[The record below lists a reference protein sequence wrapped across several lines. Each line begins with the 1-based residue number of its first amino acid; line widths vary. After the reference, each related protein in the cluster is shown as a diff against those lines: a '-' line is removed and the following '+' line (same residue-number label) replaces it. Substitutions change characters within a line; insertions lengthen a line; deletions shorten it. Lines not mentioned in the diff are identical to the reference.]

1 MNYKTIFKRQ
11 TKLIAMFIIALSI
24 IVIGCSYSLFINVS
38 ENTQNQVVTAG
49 DLSITYANGKTITN
63 NDCLNPVSDN
73 DAKNR
78 TNCTYNVKITNNGTL
93 DASYQV
99 IIYNDSD
106 TSNLVEH
113 KYLRISANNVTK
125 NLNELSHTS
134 DTLNETDENK
144 IKYVL
149 DTGNIKTGE
158 TISMNVVIWLNNNA
172 PYTISDK
179 NVSLKIEVKNV
190 VSDKQRTPMERI
202 MEQLDEEN
210 CPELISDTYYLNEAF
225 NYIYYNSVLCPAFD
239 NYYYD
244 TYKETY
250 YFIGG
255 NLNYVSFAGFKWI
268 IVRINGDGSIRMV
281 KESSI
286 GSSAFNENA
295 NDNAYVGYMYG
306 KIGASS
312 YKEAHQNINDS
323 TIKKKVDLWYKEN
336 ILNKGYSDYV
346 SDTLFCNDRKLL
358 VNDNYNAD
366 NDIGY
371 GTKESYYRWATF
383 PDNEDGNYLTF
394 YCSEND
400 ALTVSDETHGNTV
413 LTYPIGLLTSDENY
427 ANGLNLD
434 WDMSASFFD
443 GTSAYVGINV
453 LNVDNADG
461 EVYPVIN
468 LKEGSLKSGLGT
480 KENPFTL
487 N

>member
-49 DLSITYANGKTITN
+49 DLSITYANGKTIKN

-78 TNCTYNVKITNNGTL
+78 TNCTYNVKITNSGTL

-210 CPELISDTYYLNEAF
+210 W
-225 NYIYYNSVLCPAFD
+225 LCS
-239 NYYYD
+239 YH
-244 TYKETY
+244 
-250 YFIGG
+250 
-255 NLNYVSFAGFKWI
+255 
-268 IVRINGDGSIRMV
+268 GST
-281 KESSI
+281 
-286 GSSAFNENA
+286 A
-295 NDNAYVGYMYG
+295 
-306 KIGASS
+306 
-312 YKEAHQNINDS
+312 
-323 TIKKKVDLWYKEN
+323 
-336 ILNKGYSDYV
+336 
-346 SDTLFCNDRKLL
+346 
-358 VNDNYNAD
+358 
-366 NDIGY
+366 
-371 GTKESYYRWATF
+371 
-383 PDNEDGNYLTF
+383 
-394 YCSEND
+394 
-400 ALTVSDETHGNTV
+400 
-413 LTYPIGLLTSDENY
+413 
-427 ANGLNLD
+427 
-434 WDMSASFFD
+434 
-443 GTSAYVGINV
+443 
-453 LNVDNADG
+453 
-461 EVYPVIN
+461 
-468 LKEGSLKSGLGT
+468 
-480 KENPFTL
+480 
-487 N
+487 